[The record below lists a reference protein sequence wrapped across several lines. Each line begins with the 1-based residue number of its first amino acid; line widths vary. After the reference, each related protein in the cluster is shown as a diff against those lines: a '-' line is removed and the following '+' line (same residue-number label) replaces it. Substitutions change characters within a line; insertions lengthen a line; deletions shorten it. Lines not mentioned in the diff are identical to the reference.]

1 MRKILSFVP
10 LVLVIVTIAI
20 GAEPAK
26 EAPIQPLIHT
36 HAHND
41 YEHKRPLLD
50 ALDAGFCSV
59 EADIYLVDGK
69 LLVAH
74 DRADVKPER
83 TLEALYLDPL
93 RERVK
98 ANGGRVYRGGPSVTL
113 LIDVKSHAEA
123 TYKVLREVLKEYAP
137 ILTVF
142 REGKIEENAI
152 TAIISGNR
160 ARDTMAEEKL
170 RYAACDG
177 RLNDLDGTAPVDL
190 VPLVSSSW
198 GPTFT
203 WRGLGPMPEAEVR
216 LMRGLVRQAHEQKRR
231 LRFWGTPDIQAVWEE
246 LRKADVDLVNTD
258 DLTGLQHF
266 LLKEDGGKK

>member
-1 MRKILSFVP
+1 MRFFQSRLLIL
-10 LVLVIVTIAI
+10 LVLPFCTCA
-20 GAEPAK
+20 G
-26 EAPIQPLIHT
+26 EAPVVPLIHT

-50 ALDAGFCSV
+50 ALDVGFCSV

-74 DRADVKPER
+74 DRSDVKPER
-83 TLEALYLDPL
+83 TLQALYLDPL

-98 ANGGRVYRGGPSVTL
+98 ANGGRVYRDGPSVTL
-113 LIDVKSHAEA
+113 LIDVKSQSEA

-137 ILTVF
+137 MLTIF
-142 REGKIEENAI
+142 REGKIEENAV

-177 RLNDLDGTAPVDL
+177 RLIDLDGKAAVDL

-203 WRGLGPMPEAEVR
+203 WRGLGPMPDAEAR
-216 LMRGLVRQAHEQKRR
+216 LLRGLVRKAHEQKRR
-231 LRFWGTPDIQAVWEE
+231 LRFWGTPDVATVWAE
-246 LRKADVDLVNTD
+246 LRNADVDLVNTD
-258 DLTGLQHF
+258 DLVGLQQF
-266 LLKEDGGKK
+266 LLKEEGGKK